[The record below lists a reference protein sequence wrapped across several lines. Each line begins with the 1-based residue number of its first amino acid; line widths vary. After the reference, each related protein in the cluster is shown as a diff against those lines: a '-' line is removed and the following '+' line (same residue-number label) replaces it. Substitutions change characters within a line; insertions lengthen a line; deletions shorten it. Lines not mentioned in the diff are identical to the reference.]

1 MQPHEPT
8 ESLKVPPHSL
18 EAEQSVLGGLMLENQ
33 AWEKIADRV
42 SEEDFYRHD
51 HRIIFRAIEYLSD
64 ESQPLDIVTLSEWLG
79 KRDLLEEAGGFAY
92 LGTMAKDTPSAANI
106 RAYADIVRECSVLRQ
121 LIDVGTNISESAF
134 SPGEKNSKSL
144 LDDAETAIFEIAERG
159 AKQSGGFQS
168 IKSLLSSTLKR
179 IHELGKSDSSLTG
192 IPSGYPDLDKMTSGF
207 QKGDLII
214 VAGRPSMGKTTLA
227 INFAESIATKVES
240 DKAIAIFSMEMP
252 AEQLILRMLAS
263 TGTISQTNLRTG
275 NVEDTDWINITK
287 AVDTLTKAHLFIDD
301 TPALSPTE
309 LRARA
314 RRLAREHGGLQ
325 LIVLDYLQ
333 LMQGNGNKSE
343 NRTSEISEI
352 SRSLKALA
360 KELSVPVIALS
371 QLNRSVE
378 QRPNKRPVMSDL
390 RESGAIEQDA
400 DLILFIY
407 RDEVYNPESAEKGT
421 AELIISKQRNG
432 PIGTVN
438 LVFNGL
444 YSNFQSHDGRDY
456 NPDNN
461 NSDQVP
467 NNHIS
472 EALGTSKPVQNQ
484 QNQQNQ
490 DKNIFETNTQNR
502 LNPTTSERLS
512 QKEAMLEANDSLSSN
527 HSTISP
533 PETAS
538 DMGLPKKDKETN

>member
-79 KRDLLEEAGGFAY
+79 KRDLLEAAGGFAY

-134 SPGEKNSKSL
+134 SPGEKNSKLL

-179 IHELGKSDSSLTG
+179 IHELGKSDSNLTG

-240 DKAIAIFSMEMP
+240 DKAVAIFSMEMP

-275 NVEDTDWINITK
+275 NVEDLDWINITK
-287 AVDTLTKAHLFIDD
+287 AVDTLTKARLFIDD

-407 RDEVYNPESAEKGT
+407 RDEVYNPESAEKGK

-444 YSNFQSHDGRDY
+444 YSHFQSYDGRDY
-456 NPDNN
+456 DPDNN

-467 NNHIS
+467 NNHKS
-472 EALGTSKPVQNQ
+472 DTLGTSEPIQN
-484 QNQQNQ
+484 
-490 DKNIFETNTQNR
+490 DKNIFETNVQNR
-502 LNPTTSERLS
+502 PNPTESERRT
-512 QKEAMLEANDSLSSN
+512 QKEAMQEANHSVGRNRLS
-527 HSTISP
+527 ISP
-533 PETAS
+533 PEIAP
-538 DMGLPKKDKETN
+538 DMGLPKEDKETE